1 VEKCKPYR
9 IPIYVSDNA
18 SPYDFP
24 ALIEEFRSLYPEI
37 HVRRNSTNVGMG
49 ANFLNVVAMADAKYV
64 WLFSDD
70 DRLADGALERVLPLC
85 TAGEY
90 DLIVPDREYRKDDLS
105 YDYGKRAGNL
115 NADRVYDDPAAL
127 LIDACVKH
135 YTFIGCLVFRL
146 SAWRK
151 VDGARYLPYPYFT
164 HLSVVAEM
172 MLPRGRA
179 LLLSEA
185 LVHVRG
191 GRFSW
196 EKNAAMV
203 WYIHLQECVSHVPG
217 YTNSAKRRAL
227 WKVWREMSI
236 YPLWL
241 VVRHGRRTASL
252 REFCAVKT
260 LAVYGRLGALGMFTV
275 NCLALA
281 STFLVPARLLDVARD
296 RYRVRQIAR
305 STGRE

>member
-1 VEKCKPYR
+1 
-9 IPIYVSDNA
+9 
-18 SPYDFP
+18 
-24 ALIEEFRSLYPEI
+24 
-37 HVRRNSTNVGMG
+37 MG
-49 ANFLNVVAMADAKYV
+49 ANFLKVVAMADAKYV

-85 TAGEY
+85 ASGEF
-90 DLIVPDREYRKDDLS
+90 DLIIPDREYRKDDLA
-105 YDYGKRAGNL
+105 YDYGKRAGKL
-115 NADRVYDDPAAL
+115 NADTVYDNPDAL
-127 LIDACVKH
+127 LIEACVKH

-146 SAWRK
+146 STWRS

-203 WYIHLQECVSHVPG
+203 WYIHLQQCVSRVPG
-217 YTNSAKRRAL
+217 YSNSVKRRAL
-227 WKVWREMSI
+227 WRVWREMSV

-241 VVRHGRRTASL
+241 VVRHGRRRASL
-252 REFCAVKT
+252 SEFSTVTT
-260 LAVYGRLGALGMFTV
+260 LAVYRRLGAWGMFIV
-275 NCLALA
+275 NFLALA
-281 STFLVPARLLDVARD
+281 STLLVPARLLDMARD
-296 RYRVRQIAR
+296 RYRVKQIAQAAVKER
-305 STGRE
+305 L